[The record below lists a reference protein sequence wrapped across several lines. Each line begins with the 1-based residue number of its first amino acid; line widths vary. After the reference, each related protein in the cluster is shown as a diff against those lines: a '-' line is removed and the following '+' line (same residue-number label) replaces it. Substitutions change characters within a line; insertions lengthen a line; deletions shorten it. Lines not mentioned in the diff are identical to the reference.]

1 MSKWAGTYLS
11 DENHRDLCK
20 EFMPTRIGLMQKLYP
35 YQTNAL
41 SGVPLP
47 SVLPTAQ
54 RGYDLTRYAE
64 SIAQRGGLPFDDVVA
79 RLKQTSENMS
89 FPRVTQPNQRVMLG
103 GGKRDQASLLAVK
116 VKPRESDFAQ
126 LLRAEADP
134 ETGSLI
140 AKTGLSSPP
149 SDMNPY
155 IEQPKEKPK
164 EQKDPDS
171 IMATF
176 KDEV

>member
-1 MSKWAGTYLS
+1 MSKWANTYLS
-11 DENHRDLCK
+11 DERHRDLCK

-41 SGVPLP
+41 AGVPLP

-89 FPRVTQPNQRVMLG
+89 FPKVTQPNQRVMLG

-126 LLRAEADP
+126 LSRADVFP
-134 ETGSLI
+134 ETGAVI
-140 AKTGLSSPP
+140 AKTGSTPP
-149 SDMNPY
+149 PM
-155 IEQPKEKPK
+155 EETGATGATEKPK

>member
-11 DENHRDLCK
+11 DENHMSLCK
-20 EFMPTRIGLMQKLYP
+20 EYMPTRIGLMQRLNP
-35 YQTNAL
+35 YQVNRL
-41 SGVPLP
+41 KGVPLP

-54 RGYDLTRYAE
+54 RAYDLTRYAE
-64 SIAQRGGLPFDDVVA
+64 GVAQRGGLPFDEVMA
-79 RLKQTSENMS
+79 RLKQTSENMN
-89 FPRVTQPNQRVMLG
+89 FPSVSQPNQRVVLG
-103 GGKRDQASLLAVK
+103 GGKRDQPSLLAVK

-126 LLRAEADP
+126 LNRAEIFP
-134 ETGSLI
+134 NTGGVI
-140 AKTGLSSPP
+140 AKTGSTPP
-149 SDMNPY
+149 PM
-155 IEQPKEKPK
+155 EQTGATGATEKPK